1 MDCFCC
7 WFWDFGFGI
16 LFLDIWYGG
25 IIFLKLTGD
34 DGRRDMPPLQ
44 SDKAIVS
51 QTGSHV
57 AMANKDRMMI
67 RLNIFKGLINNPIKT
82 ETRGDEISIGLR
94 IDTRVSKSRM
104 AVKED

>member
-1 MDCFCC
+1 MTFLDVFVVG
-7 WFWDFGFGI
+7 FGILGFGI

-25 IIFLKLTGD
+25 IIFLKILTGD

-57 AMANKDRMMI
+57 ARVNKDRMI
-67 RLNIFKGLINNPIKT
+67 RLNIFKGLINNQ
-82 ETRGDEISIGLR
+82 
-94 IDTRVSKSRM
+94 
-104 AVKED
+104 